1 MSSLNSSVSAETDSQ
16 NHTQLSGFNI
26 LLPRPFQGGREDQS
40 PLLPVAPF
48 VPQPLGVTTAP
59 LPITSPVLAIS
70 YVGSPSGLPSTTGQL
85 TVGSPVQNS
94 KYNIMSNSLPV
105 LGERQS
111 NLIPQDGNIILNSHN
126 SLPWSSGFTDALQDK
141 SLDLNRA
148 RQLPSSPES
157 EPKVNQTST
166 SNEFQQLFYVSRDI
180 VENTYF
186 LLSNFF
192 DVSQIKNLEG
202 LIGL

>member
-16 NHTQLSGFNI
+16 NQKLLSGFNI
-26 LLPRPFQGGREDQS
+26 

-59 LPITSPVLAIS
+59 LPITPPVLAIS
-70 YVGSPSGLPSTTGQL
+70 HVGSPSGLPSTTGQR

-94 KYNIMSNSLPV
+94 EYNIMSNSLPV
-105 LGERQS
+105 LGERRS

-126 SLPWSSGFTDALQDK
+126 SLPWSSGFTDTLQDK
-141 SLDLNRA
+141 YLDLNRA
-148 RQLPSSPES
+148 RQLPSSQES
-157 EPKVNQTST
+157 TQKVNQTST

-180 VENTYF
+180 VENT
-186 LLSNFF
+186 
-192 DVSQIKNLEG
+192 
-202 LIGL
+202 